1 MRIAVVLAA
10 MLCAAPAGAEDV
22 RIPITDA
29 QGGVR
34 EIVARVCRPDVSSP
48 YRIVVINHGAPPEA
62 SRRPAVI
69 LPSCDHE
76 TVRWFTAR
84 DLAVVLPL
92 RRGYGATGGRWD
104 EHYGGCARG
113 DFVRA
118 GRETARDIAA
128 AIAWAVAQP
137 WALPEGVIVIG
148 QSAGGWGSVALAAIA
163 PPEVSAIV
171 NIAGGRGG
179 QVGRVPG
186 TTCNEAKLIEAA
198 GRLGEGARVTMLWL
212 YTAND
217 SFVAPP
223 TAVLMHE
230 AFTRGG
236 GEAELR
242 QLPAWRS
249 DGHGLFFGRGGS
261 RIWGPVLAAFLNLPP

>member
-1 MRIAVVLAA
+1 

-22 RIPITDA
+22 RIPMRDA
-29 QGGVR
+29 EGGAR
-34 EIVARVCRPDVSSP
+34 ELAARVCRPAVP
-48 YRIVVINHGAPPEA
+48 PPHPIVVINHGAPPEA
-62 SRRPAVI
+62 ARRPAVM
-69 LPSCDHE
+69 LHACEHE
-76 TVRWFTAR
+76 TVGWFTAR
-84 DLAVVLPL
+84 GLAAVLPL

-137 WALPEGVIVIG
+137 WAMPEGVIVVG

-163 PPEVSAIV
+163 PSEVSAIV
-171 NIAGGRGG
+171 NAAGGRGG

-186 TTCNEAKLIEAA
+186 TTCNEPKLIEAA
-198 GRLGEGARVTMLWL
+198 GRLGQGARVTMLWL

-217 SFVAPP
+217 SYVAPA
-223 TAVLMHE
+223 TAVAMHG
-230 AFTRGG
+230 AFTRAGG
-236 GEAELR
+236 RAELR
-242 QLPAWRS
+242 QLPAWGS